1 ISGFREISSAVS
13 AIIIGIEA
21 AAETGR
27 TRRGSCHPQAAE
39 PCKRKRISSVLSNT
53 HIAKL
58 LAQQAERET
67 GILSRAFRRAAR
79 AAFLWPEEVS
89 NLVVQNRTLTELRSI
104 GPFIETQIRRWIDN
118 PPRTTKTVPAIRRDF
133 ISLAEAR
140 RLLAA
145 CPGWR
150 SKIRGDLQM
159 HTCWSDGSG
168 TIAEMADAAKER
180 SYEYIAITDHSKGLK
195 IAGGIDE
202 RALKRQGTE
211 IAKVNAPLSK
221 SPSQLTVLRS
231 IEMNLNP
238 RGEGDMS
245 PDSLRSLDV
254 VLGSFHSALRTTEDQ
269 TERYLAALRNPH
281 IHILGHPR
289 GRIYNFRIGL
299 KADWPRVFAEA
310 TKLDKALEVDCYPD
324 RQDLNVAL
332 LKIAREHGTR
342 ISLGTDAHHPW
353 QLEFIELGLAAAL
366 RAKLPAERIVNFMPV
381 DELRSWIQAV
391 RTRGASEK
399 IAPYD
404 RSLLG

>member
-1 ISGFREISSAVS
+1 M
-13 AIIIGIEA
+13 
-21 AAETGR
+21 
-27 TRRGSCHPQAAE
+27 
-39 PCKRKRISSVLSNT
+39 RKRIHSVLSNT
-53 HIAKL
+53 DIAEL

-67 GILSRAFRRAAR
+67 GILSRAYRRAAR
-79 AAFLWPEEVS
+79 SAFLWPEEVS
-89 NLVVQNRTLTELRSI
+89 HLVAQNRPLTELRGI
-104 GPFIETQIRRWIDN
+104 GPFIEKQIRNWFDEALR
-118 PPRTTKTVPAIRRDF
+118 RAKSVPALRQDF
-133 ISLAEAR
+133 ISMAEAR
-140 RLLAA
+140 RLLAGR
-145 CPGWR
+145 PSWPE
-150 SKIRGDLQM
+150 KLRGDLQM
-159 HTCWSDGSG
+159 HSRWSDGSA

-211 IAKVNAPLSK
+211 IAKVNAALSK
-221 SPSQLTVLRS
+221 SGSQLTVLRS

-245 PDSLRSLDV
+245 PDSLLGLDL

-310 TKLDKALEVDCYPD
+310 AKLDKALEIDCYPD

-342 ISLGTDAHHPW
+342 ISLGTDAHHGW
-353 QLEFIELGLAAAL
+353 QLEFIDLGLAAAL
-366 RAKLPAERIVNFMPV
+366 RAKISADRIVNFM
-381 DELRSWIQAV
+381 
-391 RTRGASEK
+391 
-399 IAPYD
+399 
-404 RSLLG
+404 SLLELKTWAQALRHGNASKK

>member
-1 ISGFREISSAVS
+1 M
-13 AIIIGIEA
+13 
-21 AAETGR
+21 
-27 TRRGSCHPQAAE
+27 
-39 PCKRKRISSVLSNT
+39 LSNT
-53 HIAKL
+53 HIAEL

-211 IAKVNAPLSK
+211 IAKVNAALSK
-221 SPSQLTVLRS
+221 SASHLTVLRS

-245 PDSLRSLDV
+245 PDSLRSLDL
-254 VLGSFHSALRTTEDQ
+254 VLGSFHSALRTPEDQ

-310 TKLDKALEVDCYPD
+310 VRLHKALEIDCYPD
-324 RQDLNVAL
+324 RQDLNLEL
-332 LKIAREHGTR
+332 LKIARDHGTR
-342 ISLGTDAHHPW
+342 ISLGTDAHHGW
-353 QLEFIELGLAAAL
+353 QLEFIDLGLAAAL
-366 RAKLPAERIVNFMPV
+366 RAKISADRIVNFM
-381 DELRSWIQAV
+381 
-391 RTRGASEK
+391 
-399 IAPYD
+399 
-404 RSLLG
+404 SLLEVKTWAQALRHGNASKK